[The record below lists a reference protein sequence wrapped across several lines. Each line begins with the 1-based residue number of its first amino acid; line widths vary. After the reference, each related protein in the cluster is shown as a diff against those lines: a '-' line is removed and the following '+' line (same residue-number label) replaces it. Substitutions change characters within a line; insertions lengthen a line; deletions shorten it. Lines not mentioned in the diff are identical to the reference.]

1 MKIKVFKKKYE
12 EQVKK
17 SPKQKKNTDKKW
29 VIKIILL
36 AFIISCCLA
45 IISELIIPNVFVAIS
60 IVLILIF
67 IALGIVF
74 DIIGVAVTTAE
85 PKIFHSM
92 ATKKVK
98 GAKTA
103 INLITKK
110 EKVSSFCNDVIG
122 DICGVVSG
130 SCGLSVAIKLASI
143 FNINLLICTV
153 LITSIIS
160 AITIGGKAL
169 GKSYAVNKN
178 NEIVFRISKILNPF
192 MKR

>member
-1 MKIKVFKKKYE
+1 MKIKVFKEKYE